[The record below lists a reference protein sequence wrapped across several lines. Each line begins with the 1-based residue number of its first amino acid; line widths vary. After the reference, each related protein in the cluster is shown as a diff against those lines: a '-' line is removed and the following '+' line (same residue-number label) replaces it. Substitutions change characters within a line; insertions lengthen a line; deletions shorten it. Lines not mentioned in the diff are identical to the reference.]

1 MATERKSKAPARAR
15 RRKNSSVAEKP
26 LTPEEIV
33 SYRDNLLDIRRDLLG
48 DMGKMENDA
57 FDKNSNGELSSMPVH
72 MADIGTDNYE
82 QEFTLGL
89 LDSERKMLREVDH
102 ALEKISDGSYGI
114 CEGTG
119 KQIGRARLNAKPY
132 ARYSVE
138 FRTLLEKG
146 LVEEPNQNDNE
157 GKAESA

>member
-1 MATERKSKAPARAR
+1 MTTERKSKTPTRAR
-15 RRKNSSVAEKP
+15 RRKSAPAIEKP
-26 LTPEEIV
+26 LSSEEIEG
-33 SYRDNLLDIRRDLLG
+33 YREKLLDIRRDLLG

-89 LDSERKMLREVDH
+89 LDSERKMLKEVDH
-102 ALEKISDGSYGI
+102 ALEKIAEGTYGV

-146 LVEEPNQNDNE
+146 LVDEPNENE
-157 GKAESA
+157 GQAESA

>member
-1 MATERKSKAPARAR
+1 MATERKSKTPVRAR
-15 RRKNSSVAEKP
+15 RRKNTSTVEKP
-26 LTPEEIV
+26 LTPEEIA
-33 SYRDNLLDIRRDLLG
+33 SYRDNLLEIRRELLG

-89 LDSERKMLREVDH
+89 LDSERKMLKEVDH
-102 ALEKISDGSYGI
+102 ALEKIAEGTYGI

-119 KQIGRARLNAKPY
+119 KAIGRARLNAKPY

-146 LVEEPNQNDNE
+146 LVEEPNINE
-157 GKAESA
+157 QEGQAESA

>member
-1 MATERKSKAPARAR
+1 MATERKSKTPARAR
-15 RRKNSSVAEKP
+15 RSKRTVKVEKP
-26 LTPEEIV
+26 LTLEEIEV
-33 SYRDNLLDIRRDLLG
+33 YREKLLDLRRDLLG
-48 DMGKMENDA
+48 DMGKMEIDA

-102 ALEKISDGSYGI
+102 ALEKIVDSSYGI

-119 KQIGRARLNAKPY
+119 KQIGRTRLNAKPY

-146 LVEEPNQNDNE
+146 LVEEPSENE
-157 GKAESA
+157 GQAESA